1 MALIHEKSCESVN
14 TGLDLFSVP
23 PTQTAVQDGMWV
35 EYHPLATLAPAA
47 PIEFTISGATGDY
60 LDLSNTFLHLRA
72 KITKPDGTD
81 LDADTNVAPVNYWM
95 HSLFSQ
101 VDVLLNDTLVT
112 PSENT
117 YPYRAYL
124 EATLNFGRDAKKS
137 HLTSA
142 LYFRDVAKHFDDV
155 QGDENKGLKSRRDI
169 ASRSREV
176 DMMGRLH
183 CDIFHQEK
191 FMLNGVD
198 VKIRLIPSK
207 NVFNLMAEVPFANYQ
222 SVITHASMFVRK
234 AKINPAVALGQAKA
248 SEKGAVKYPLKRVV
262 VKTFS
267 IPRGN
272 LGVVQD
278 NLFLSQTPN
287 RLVVGLVD
295 SAAYNGLPNKN
306 PFHFKTYGLNFL
318 SLYLDGKQI
327 PSKPLTP
334 NYPGGH
340 FILAYYSLMT
350 ATGLA
355 NRDAG
360 SFIERRDFPYGY
372 TLYAFDLTPSLLDEN
387 ELFELVKSRALRL
400 EMKFEHVLT
409 ESVMVIV
416 WAELDSIIEIDR
428 SRQVLT
434 DFSL

>member
-1 MALIHEKSCESVN
+1 M
-14 TGLDLFSVP
+14 
-23 PTQTAVQDGMWV
+23 
-35 EYHPLATLAPAA
+35 
-47 PIEFTISGATGDY
+47 
-60 LDLSNTFLHLRA
+60 
-72 KITKPDGTD
+72 
-81 LDADTNVAPVNYWM
+81 
-95 HSLFSQ
+95 
-101 VDVLLNDTLVT
+101 
-112 PSENT
+112 
-117 YPYRAYL
+117 
-124 EATLNFGRDAKKS
+124 
-137 HLTSA
+137 
-142 LYFRDVAKHFDDV
+142 
-155 QGDENKGLKSRRDI
+155 
-169 ASRSREV
+169 
-176 DMMGRLH
+176 
-183 CDIFHQEK
+183 
-191 FMLNGVD
+191 
-198 VKIRLIPSK
+198 
-207 NVFNLMAEVPFANYQ
+207 
-222 SVITHASMFVRK
+222 
-234 AKINPAVALGQAKA
+234 
-248 SEKGAVKYPLKRVV
+248 
-262 VKTFS
+262 
-267 IPRGN
+267 
-272 LGVVQD
+272 VQD

-306 PFHFKTYGLNFL
+306 PFHFKTYDLNFF

-334 NYPGGH
+334 NYPGGQ
-340 FILAYYSLMT
+340 FIRAYYSLMT

-387 ELFELVKSRALRL
+387 ELFELVKSGALRL